1 MKRWYDGIERCH
13 AAVFYVQVTFML
25 YVFLFVGLAG
35 AAAIGGANGWF
46 ATWNALWQLPL
57 TFAGIFLSLVL
68 LFALVMFVSTRL
80 VDPKKLLEKPSRY
93 FRFMLNQF
101 CRLAFFLGGVHVH
114 VTGMEKLP
122 KKGRFMLVSNHLFAF
137 DPLIYYYAIP
147 RKNELAFLAKKE
159 TFSLFIVSEIMHE
172 LLCLPIDRE
181 NDRAALRT
189 ILKAIEYLKSDKTSI
204 AVFPEGYTS
213 KTGELQEFRN
223 GTFKIAQ
230 KAGVPIV
237 VCVLANTPAI
247 LKNMFR
253 RHTDVYLDILDII
266 PPDELVGVTTVQIG
280 SRVHET
286 MKKGIDAR
294 RAMA

>member
-1 MKRWYDGIERCH
+1 
-13 AAVFYVQVTFML
+13 ML
-25 YVFLFVGLAG
+25 YVFLFVGVA
-35 AAAIGGANGWF
+35 ASAAIGGVNGWF
-46 ATWNALWQLPL
+46 SSWNVLWQLPL
-57 TFAGIFLSLVL
+57 TFCGVFLALLL
-68 LFALVMFVSTRL
+68 LFALVLFISTRF

-101 CRLAFFLGGVHVH
+101 LRLAFFLGGVDVH
-114 VTGMEKLP
+114 ITGLEKIP
-122 KKGRFMLVSNHLFAF
+122 HDQRFLLVSNHLFAY
-137 DPLIYYYAIP
+137 DPLIYYYALP
-147 RKNELAFLAKKE
+147 HDELGFISKKE
-159 TFSLFIVSEIMHE
+159 NFSITVVAEIMRE

-189 ILKAIEYLKSDKTSI
+189 ILKAVEFLREDKTSI

-223 GTFKIAQ
+223 GSFKIAQ

-237 VCVLANTPAI
+237 VCALANTPAI

-253 RHTDVYLDILDII
+253 HHTDVYLDVLDVI
-266 PPDELVGVTTVQIG
+266 PAEELSDVTTAQIG

-286 MKKGIDAR
+286 MKQGIEAR